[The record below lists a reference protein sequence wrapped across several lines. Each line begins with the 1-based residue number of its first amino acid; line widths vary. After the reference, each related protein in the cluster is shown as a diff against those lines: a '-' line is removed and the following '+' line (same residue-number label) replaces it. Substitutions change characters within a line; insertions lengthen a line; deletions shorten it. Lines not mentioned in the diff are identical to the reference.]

1 MIEAAYR
8 WARARAADAPE
19 ASDGEVDTELI
30 KERAREIA
38 EHIKEANSVK
48 RECANID
55 NSSKGIGEWAE
66 SAESGPKAKI
76 DAVVESLRTGGQGSG
91 KANLLGYGE
100 GVQCRGCQETR
111 RSAGSAGLQ
120 PASRTGPVRGYGSAA
135 GRC

>member
-1 MIEAAYR
+1 MIEAACR
-8 WARARAADAPE
+8 WARTRAADAPE
-19 ASDGEVDTELI
+19 ASDGEVDAELI

-48 RECANID
+48 RKCANID
-55 NSSKGIGEWAE
+55 NSSKGMREWAE

-91 KANLLGYGE
+91 KANRPGYG
-100 GVQCRGCQETR
+100 GSPMLGLPGDPSISRQCGLAACQ
-111 RSAGSAGLQ
+111 SH
-120 PASRTGPVRGYGSAA
+120 GPVRGYGSAA